1 MHVDVGEMPLMVVP
15 VIGGVKMVVDLVVV
29 VVVEDDLIADVGRV
43 QQCAVRR
50 DLCGTES
57 R

>member
-29 VVVEDDLIADVGRV
+29 VVVEDDLIEDVGRV
-43 QQCAVRR
+43 QRR
-50 DLCGTES
+50 AL
-57 R
+57 RRHL